1 MIARS
6 LREIHHQLSDR
17 IALFPALLSRSTQQ
31 QRDRQSLRDW
41 IEELPVDQLQN
52 CCTSVFARLPSLAG
66 STLPCDERFD
76 LLERLSEQL
85 VPVLTALETET
96 FSETAPPSCG
106 QMAERLLIRLSEAYA
121 ALIFALRPS
130 LRSAAPDRNTRTAA
144 LRCGQYAYRRA
155 LLACRLH
162 HALDSDYW
170 TLPTQLYLV
179 ARDARFHDTVLDEQT
194 SDSVTRFLT
203 RILLLILSDPQ
214 TLSGE
219 QIEQT
224 RFYIERY
231 GQLARITP
239 PSEWTGDDE
248 GWFLAWPSDGALRP
262 MLGSRQVQPEVLDRL
277 LLDTH
282 PLLARL
288 DIQREEL
295 AVGNSPTRLGL
306 PRHARDEDYQH
317 LLDKLRQK
325 WSRPHLR
332 QTRRYPLRP
341 HATIVVG
348 FDEVRKAVKL
358 SANSGAGD
366 GEIHGEEWEIADRSA
381 TGFRIEQVALEPTRV
396 GIGEL
401 VGLAAHEGSGLSL
414 TIARRTR
421 RRYSHDQELG
431 LELLGGCGLA
441 TGFTPPPDEANTSP
455 APIPLIFLPKVPR
468 LDNAP
473 GLIAPLDEVTQGIEL
488 NLPLHG
494 QHVRFE
500 ALERV
505 ERFAHCELIRLSEQD
520 ESAEFSAQ
528 P

>member
-1 MIARS
+1 MLARS
-6 LREIHHQLSDR
+6 LREIHHQLSGR
-17 IALFPALLSRSTQQ
+17 IAQFPTLLGLASQQ
-31 QRDRQSLRDW
+31 QRDRQSLRNW
-41 IEELPVDQLQN
+41 IVSLPVDQLQN

-85 VPVLTALETET
+85 VPVLASLETES
-96 FSETAPPSCG
+96 FSDAASPSCG
-106 QMAERLLIRLSEAYA
+106 QMAERMLIRLSEAYA
-121 ALIFALRPS
+121 SLLFALRPS
-130 LRSAAPDRNTRTAA
+130 QRSAALDRNTRIAA

-162 HALDSDYW
+162 HTLDSEYW
-170 TLPTQLYLV
+170 ALATRLYLF
-179 ARDARFHDTVLDEQT
+179 ARDAHFHEAVLDEQT

-203 RILLLILSDPQ
+203 RILLLVLADPQ
-214 TLSGE
+214 TLSAD

-239 PSEWTGDDE
+239 PKEWTGDDE
-248 GWFLAWPSDGALRP
+248 GWFLVWPSNGALRP

-295 AVGNSPTRLGL
+295 GAGNSPTRLGL
-306 PRHARDEDYQH
+306 PRNARDEDYQH

-325 WSRPHLR
+325 WSHPHLR

-341 HATIVVG
+341 HATIITG
-348 FDEVRKAVKL
+348 FDAVRKAVSL
-358 SANSGAGD
+358 STHARTEG

-381 TGFRIEQVALEPTRV
+381 TGFRIEQVSIEPTRV

-401 VGLAAHEGSGLSL
+401 IGLAAHEGSGLSL
-414 TIARRTR
+414 TIARRRR
-421 RRYSHDQELG
+421 RRYTHDQELG
-431 LELLGGCGLA
+431 LELLGSNGLA
-441 TGFTPPPDEANTSP
+441 TSFTPAPDQANTSP
-455 APIPLIFLPKVPR
+455 APIPLIFLPKIAC
-468 LDNAP
+468 LENAP
-473 GLIAPLDEVTQGIEL
+473 GLLAPLNEVAQGVKLSIR
-488 NLPLHG
+488 LHG
-494 QHVRFE
+494 QAVCFE
-500 ALERV
+500 TGERV
-505 ERFAHCELIRLSEQD
+505 ERFAHCELIRLSEQR
-520 ESAEFSAQ
+520 ECAEISAQ